1 MRAQL
6 PFLKTALF
14 ALIGVALGACDS
26 NEVSEQTSETTAP
39 KTVAETDIGQTM
51 ASTGPIANTAYGQV
65 RGATE
70 DGVLVFKG
78 IPYGAPTGGDNR
90 FLRAKPPAT
99 WADVRDTS
107 EYGDQC
113 PQNSGGGGQSAWSS
127 WSREVSQ
134 SEDCLVLNIWTH
146 ALHDGAKRPVM
157 FWIHGGG
164 FSSFDGS
171 SPAYDGV
178 RLVNR
183 GNVVLV
189 TINHR
194 LNMFGY
200 LHLHDLYKANGGDD
214 KYKESANIGQLDIVD
229 ALQWVHDNIA
239 NFGGDPNNVMIFGE
253 SGGGAKVS
261 TLLAMPAA
269 KGLFQRAAIQSG
281 PSVTRTLPDRAT
293 ESTRSLLKALNIA
306 ENEIDK
312 LQQLSMEELKAGMA
326 AMERGGAG
334 FGPVV
339 NGSSLPR
346 HPFDPDAPTVSAD
359 VPLII
364 GYNKDE
370 GTLTNRQELFSLNWD
385 GLKTE
390 LSNMV
395 PGKDIDKIIA
405 DLRTS
410 RPNKSASDLYFMIST
425 ERGFGDGS
433 HTIAARK
440 AAKGPAPVWL
450 YRLEWETPVQGGK
463 LRTPHSLDIPLIFD
477 TVGLSASIIGEGAGD
492 AQLVSNVM
500 SEFWLSFARD
510 GDPNGP
516 GLPQWP
522 AYNDK
527 DKPTMVFNIES
538 NAVNNPVGDIR
549 AAVVE

>member
-1 MRAQL
+1 MSNRISFVKA
-6 PFLKTALF
+6 ALL
-14 ALIGVALGACDS
+14 ALMGIALSACDNNVS
-26 NEVSEQTSETTAP
+26 NQSSESTA
-39 KTVAETDIGQTM
+39 AETETAVEQM
-51 ASTGPIANTAYGQV
+51 ASAAPIANTTYGKV
-65 RGATE
+65 RGTTE

-78 IPYGAPTGGDNR
+78 IPYGAPTGGENR
-90 FLRAKPPAT
+90 FLPAKPPAAWT
-99 WADVRDTS
+99 EVRDTL
-107 EYGDQC
+107 EFGDQC
-113 PQNSGGGGQSAWSS
+113 PQNSSGGGQSAWSS
-127 WSREVSQ
+127 WAREVGQ
-134 SEDCLVLNIWTH
+134 SEDCLVLNVWTH
-146 ALHDGAKRPVM
+146 GLNDSGKRPVM

-183 GNVVLV
+183 GDVVLV

-200 LHLHDLYKANGGDD
+200 LHLNDLYQANGGDD
-214 KYKESANIGQLDIVD
+214 KYKESANVGQLDIVQ
-229 ALQWVHDNIA
+229 ALKWVCDNIA
-239 NFGGDPNNVMIFGE
+239 NFGGDPDNVMIFGE

-269 KGLFQRAAIQSG
+269 KGLFQRAVIQSG
-281 PSVTRTLPDRAT
+281 PSLTRTLPDRAT
-293 ESTRSLLKALNIA
+293 ETTRALLKALNIG
-306 ENEIDK
+306 EDEIDK

-346 HPFDPDAPTVSAD
+346 HPFDPDAPDVSAD

-364 GYNKDE
+364 GYNEDE
-370 GTLTNRQELFSLNWD
+370 STLFTNREELFSLSWD
-385 GLKTE
+385 GLKME
-390 LSNMV
+390 LANMM
-395 PGKDIDKIIA
+395 PNKDVDKIIT
-405 DLRTS
+405 DLRAS
-410 RPNKSASDLYFMIST
+410 RPNKSPSDLYFMIST
-425 ERGFGDGS
+425 ERGFGAGS
-433 HTIAARK
+433 HTLAARK
-440 AAKGPAPVWL
+440 AAKGRAPVWL
-450 YRLEWETPVQGGK
+450 YRLEWQTPAQGGK

-477 TVGLSASIIGEGAGD
+477 TVDLSASIIGEGAGD

-522 AYNDK
+522 AYNDT
-527 DKPTMVFNIES
+527 DKPTMVFNIDS
-538 NAVNNPVGDIR
+538 RAVNDPVADIR
-549 AAVVE
+549 AAVLDKM